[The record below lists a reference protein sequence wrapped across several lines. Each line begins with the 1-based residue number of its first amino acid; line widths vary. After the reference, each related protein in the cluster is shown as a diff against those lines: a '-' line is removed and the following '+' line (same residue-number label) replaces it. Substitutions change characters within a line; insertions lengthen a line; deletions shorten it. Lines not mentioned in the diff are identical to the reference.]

1 MMTSTTAD
9 GATLRAALAGAAR
22 PRTFVSESE
31 PEPGEPGP
39 TGRVGA
45 AVRARSREYPGRTGT
60 RCSGRAASAALN
72 LAEGNGRSGQD
83 RVQHFRIALGS
94 AREAASGARILAAA
108 GKLGRADADELLGLQ
123 GRVAAM
129 TFRLSRGR
137 P

>member
-1 MMTSTTAD
+1 MGRARH
-9 GATLRAALAGAAR
+9 ATGLKR
-22 PRTFVSESE
+22 PRQWCCGSAE
-31 PEPGEPGP
+31 GC
-39 TGRVGA
+39 
-45 AVRARSREYPGRTGT
+45 RSRTGT